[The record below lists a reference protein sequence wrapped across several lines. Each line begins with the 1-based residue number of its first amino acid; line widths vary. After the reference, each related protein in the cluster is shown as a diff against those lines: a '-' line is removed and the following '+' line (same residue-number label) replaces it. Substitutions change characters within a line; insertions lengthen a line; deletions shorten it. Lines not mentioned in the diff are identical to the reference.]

1 MQYPRMLAD
10 RLLRLAAHFPAVVV
24 TGARQAGK
32 TTLMRATFPDHHYV
46 SLDLPTTADQAERN
60 PDLFLHH
67 HPAPVLI
74 DEVQYAPGLF
84 RHLKA
89 AIDDRRH
96 DMGRYILTGSQNFT
110 LMRGISDSL
119 AGRCGI
125 VELENLAL
133 HEINAVTPPGD
144 DAVSLAGVMARGQ
157 FPELWRV
164 RELSAPDFFASYLAT
179 YLERDVRQILNVAS
193 LRDFERFVRVLAAR
207 SAAMLN
213 KSDVARDTGV
223 AVKTIGEWVSVL
235 QASGQ
240 VVLLEPWHV
249 SFGKRVVKTPKVYF
263 RDSGLLCFLL
273 GLDAATLL
281 TSPALGAVWE
291 TFVFAE
297 MRKLNEAESAPVN
310 FWYYRDQRGQEV
322 DFVRDAG
329 GVLSFMECKW
339 SERPT
344 LRDARGLLRV
354 SAGLA
359 ASNSPWRP
367 GPHYV
372 IGRPVSSHS
381 LGEGVA
387 AVALRDLPAIVS
399 GNPPA

>member
-1 MQYPRMLAD
+1 
-10 RLLRLAAHFPAVVV
+10 
-24 TGARQAGK
+24 
-32 TTLMRATFPDHHYV
+32 
-46 SLDLPTTADQAERN
+46 
-60 PDLFLHH
+60 
-67 HPAPVLI
+67 
-74 DEVQYAPGLF
+74 
-84 RHLKA
+84 
-89 AIDDRRH
+89 
-96 DMGRYILTGSQNFT
+96 
-110 LMRGISDSL
+110 
-119 AGRCGI
+119 
-125 VELENLAL
+125 
-133 HEINAVTPPGD
+133 
-144 DAVSLAGVMARGQ
+144 
-157 FPELWRV
+157 
-164 RELSAPDFFASYLAT
+164 
-179 YLERDVRQILNVAS
+179 
-193 LRDFERFVRVLAAR
+193 
-207 SAAMLN
+207 
-213 KSDVARDTGV
+213 
-223 AVKTIGEWVSVL
+223 VSVL

-240 VVLLEPWHV
+240 IVLLEPWHV

-273 GLDAATLL
+273 GLDASTLL

-329 GVLSFMECKW
+329 GVLGFMECKW

-344 LRDARGLLRV
+344 LRDARGLVRV

-359 ASNSPWRP
+359 ASNTPWRP

-387 AVALRDLPAIVS
+387 AVALRDLPGIVA
-399 GNPPA
+399 GKPPA

>member
-1 MQYPRMLAD
+1 M
-10 RLLRLAAHFPAVVV
+10 
-24 TGARQAGK
+24 
-32 TTLMRATFPDHHYV
+32 
-46 SLDLPTTADQAERN
+46 
-60 PDLFLHH
+60 
-67 HPAPVLI
+67 
-74 DEVQYAPGLF
+74 QYAPGLF

-89 AIDDRRH
+89 AIDERRH

-110 LMRGISDSL
+110 LMKGISDSL

-144 DAVSLAGVMARGQ
+144 DAASLAGLMARGQ
-157 FPELWRV
+157 FPELWRAP
-164 RELSAPDFFASYLAT
+164 ELPAADFFASYLAT

-240 VVLLEPWHV
+240 IVLLEPWHV

-273 GLDAATLL
+273 GLDASTLL

-297 MRKLNEAESAPVN
+297 MRKLNEAESAPSTS
-310 FWYYRDQRGQEV
+310 GTI
-322 DFVRDAG
+322 AT
-329 GVLSFMECKW
+329 SA
-339 SERPT
+339 
-344 LRDARGLLRV
+344 ARRWT
-354 SAGLA
+354 SCATPA
-359 ASNSPWRP
+359 ASSASWSASGASAPP
-367 GPHYV
+367 CATP
-372 IGRPVSSHS
+372 
-381 LGEGVA
+381 A
-387 AVALRDLPAIVS
+387 ACS
-399 GNPPA
+399 G